1 MLPANQIAL
10 LFKMYYL
17 MEEVNDELYYWHA
30 DKRQILLQ
38 VDNLMFSM
46 RNQVPLK

>member
-1 MLPANQIAL
+1 
-10 LFKMYYL
+10 MYYL